1 MHEHTVLAV
10 VDPQVADP
18 SPHAGVVAAH
28 DADDAANGIHIGRAL
43 RNRSVVGLSFHGTAL
58 LSGVTQFVNP
68 LIVNTLTKQNIRYLL
83 YLFSYKSQEF
93 SQKIQNQLLK
103 M

>member
-1 MHEHTVLAV
+1 MVN
-10 VDPQVADP
+10 PQIPDP
-18 SPHAGVVAAH
+18 SLHASVVTAH
-28 DADDAANGIHIGRAL
+28 RADHATDGIHIGRAL

-68 LIVNTLTKQNIRYLL
+68 LIVNKLTKTSIRYLL
-83 YLFSYKSQEF
+83 YSFPHKCQEF
-93 SQKIQNQLLK
+93 SQKIQNQLIK